1 MKHYLALILFLGS
14 SLAWAAPNPAEY
26 TVKIHVVSSQD
37 DTAYWGGTPMLYQT
51 LQVVID
57 GKKYTLRGNPIRFA
71 HTVGVLSPGD
81 YNAKLVTDKRK
92 GTYAYDREYELLF
105 PDQTTSKLTVIGETE

>member
-1 MKHYLALILFLGS
+1 MRRYLTLILFLGS
-14 SLAWAAPNPAEY
+14 SLAWSAPNPAEY
-26 TVKIHVVSSQD
+26 NVNIHVLSSQD
-37 DTAYWGGTPMLYQT
+37 DTAYWGETQILYQT
-51 LQVVID
+51 LHVVID

-71 HTVGVLSPGD
+71 HTIVVLSPGN

-92 GTYAYDREYELLF
+92 GTYAYHREYELLF